1 MGKSLYLFKF
11 LILGDASVGKS
22 CLLHR
27 FTDNRFKS
35 QSSHT
40 IGVDFA
46 SRIIDIQGRAVKLQ
60 IWDTAGQ
67 ERFRSVTRSYYRGS
81 SGVVLVYDVSSR
93 ESYNHINNWLS
104 DARALA
110 SKDVTIILVG
120 NKADLSEEREVSF
133 LEASRLAQE
142 NDLLFMEASA
152 LSGDGVEELFL
163 KCARSIITKIDN
175 GDVNLEQLGVQ
186 ISEGDL
192 SKRGNNSGGDSNK
205 SCCG

>member
-46 SRIIDIQGRAVKLQ
+46 SKIIDIQGRAVKLQ

-110 SKDVTIILVG
+110 SKDVTVILVG

-175 GDVNLEQLGVQ
+175 GEVNLEQLGVQ

-192 SKRGNNSGGDSNK
+192 SKRGNSGDSNK
-205 SCCG
+205 PCCG